1 VNSFERIVDD
11 RAEWE
16 EHKMNLRDEFRETS
30 RRWSTLAFYE
40 RLEQAVIYI
49 LTALIAVV
57 VAVATVRL
65 SMAIFALVTANL
77 IDPSDYAVFQTVFGM
92 IFTVLIA
99 LEFKHSLLVVLHSR
113 TNVVQL
119 RSVILIALL
128 ALVRKFIIIDV
139 RTAMPSL
146 IAALAAAILALG
158 LVYWLVRNQEDST
171 WEQNT
176 PESNQVNR
184 P

>member
-1 VNSFERIVDD
+1 M
-11 RAEWE
+11 A
-16 EHKMNLRDEFRETS
+16 LRDELRQT
-30 RRWSTLAFYE
+30 RLRWSTLGFYE

-49 LTALIAVV
+49 LTALIAIV
-57 VAVATVRL
+57 VAVATLRL
-65 SMAIFALVTANL
+65 ALVIFALVTANL
-77 IDPSDYAVFQTVFGM
+77 IDPSDYAIFQAVFAM

-113 TNVVQL
+113 TSVVQL

-146 IAALAAAILALG
+146 IAALAGATLALG
-158 LVYWLVRNQEDST
+158 IVYWLVRNQEDEST
-171 WEQNT
+171 PHT
-176 PESNQVNR
+176 P